1 MQPELITQ
9 EPILKG
15 QKRTNNRYTCLIR
28 SVSILLLTL
37 VAILVGLK
45 LYSDHLVRQAET
57 EYPPAEFVTVERLQL
72 HYVSEGS
79 GRPVVF
85 IPGGYGK
92 IQDFTLSPLFDPV
105 ATEFQAIFL
114 DRPGL
119 GYSERPT
126 HEDATPS
133 VQVRLIHGALQQ
145 LNVEKPVLVG
155 QSWGGIMALQY
166 ALDYPDDL
174 AGIVLL
180 GVAPYPRERAS
191 DPISELV
198 RMPILGDLVLHT
210 LYVPIGYHI
219 MGPAFLEES
228 VEYFAP
234 LNAVPASYSAT
245 MGLEI
250 RPNHVKAG
258 ADEER
263 IIPPCLETLSARF
276 GEVSV
281 PVVIVAGDL
290 DTYAIEQAPRLEE
303 DIPNSRVVVVEGAN
317 HLLWFSFPEVVV
329 DAVRETWTWA
339 DETGTAGF

>member
-1 MQPELITQ
+1 VE
-9 EPILKG
+9 G
-15 QKRTNNRYTCLIR
+15 QKSKNNRHTCLIR
-28 SVSILLLTL
+28 FVGILLLTL
-37 VAILVGLK
+37 AAILVGLK
-45 LYSDHLVRQAET
+45 LYTSHLIRQAEA
-57 EYPPAEFVTVERLQL
+57 EYPSAEFVTVEGLRL

-105 ATEFQAIFL
+105 AAKYQAVFL

-126 HEDATPS
+126 YEDATPS

-145 LNVEKPVLVG
+145 LNIEKPVLVG
-155 QSWGGIMALQY
+155 QSWGGIIALQY

-191 DPISELV
+191 DPISEIV
-198 RMPILGDLVLHT
+198 RTPILGDLVLHT

-219 MGPAFLEES
+219 LGPAFLEES

-234 LNAVPASYSAT
+234 LDAVPASYSAT
-245 MGLEI
+245 MGLEV
-250 RPNHVKAG
+250 RPSHVKAG
-258 ADEER
+258 ADEDR
-263 IIPPCLETLSARF
+263 IIPPYLETLSARLA
-276 GEVSV
+276 EISV

-303 DIPNSRVVVVEGAN
+303 DIANSRVVVVEGAN
-317 HLLWFSFPEVVV
+317 HLLWFSLPEVVI
-329 DAVRETWTWA
+329 DAIQETWTWA
-339 DETGTAGF
+339 DETEVAQ